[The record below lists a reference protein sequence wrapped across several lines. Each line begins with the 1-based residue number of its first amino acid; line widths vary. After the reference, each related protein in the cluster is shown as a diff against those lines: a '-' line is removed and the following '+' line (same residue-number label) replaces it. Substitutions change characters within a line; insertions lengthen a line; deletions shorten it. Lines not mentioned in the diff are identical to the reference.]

1 METLPK
7 ETLVLIMIDDVIKI
21 NNQWYGIIYPKV
33 IYFDNIND
41 IGGELMPFK
50 SQAQRKWAYTKEG
63 TKALGGK
70 SAVAE
75 WERATGNKKLPK
87 TVKKK

>member
-1 METLPK
+1 
-7 ETLVLIMIDDVIKI
+7 
-21 NNQWYGIIYPKV
+21 
-33 IYFDNIND
+33 
-41 IGGELMPFK
+41 MPFK

-70 SAVAE
+70 QAVVE

-87 TVKKK
+87 YAPKKKGK